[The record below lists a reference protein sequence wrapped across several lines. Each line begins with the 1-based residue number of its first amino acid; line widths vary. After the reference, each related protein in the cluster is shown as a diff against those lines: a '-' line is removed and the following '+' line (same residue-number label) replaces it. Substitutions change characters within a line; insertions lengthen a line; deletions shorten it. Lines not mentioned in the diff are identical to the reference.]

1 MKDYILGVIIV
12 NKENIKRFWNKHKRT
27 MKKAVILV
35 TVPAAVIIGYVVVNK
50 ILDKK
55 TNSIF
60 KELEVLNIKLE
71 DEA

>member
-1 MKDYILGVIIV
+1 MK
-12 NKENIKRFWNKHKRT
+12 KENVKRFWNERKKT
-27 MKKAVILV
+27 IKKAVILV
-35 TVPAAVIIGYVVVNK
+35 TVPTVVIVGYVVVNK

-60 KELEVLNIKLE
+60 KELEVIDIKWM